1 MMKIVVALLLS
12 TPLLVAQVGDV
23 QFQAVHV
30 GMGGHENLK
39 DYLSLSDDQIR
50 QLQDLRR
57 EQFERMQPAMQAMA
71 ETQRTLDEAL
81 EAASPDPTVIGQ
93 LTLELRKH
101 REAMPGSRDAM
112 REMALGV
119 LDSGQ
124 RVKLDALEE
133 AISLQ
138 PTAQQA
144 MSLNLLD
151 TSYQS
156 GPGRRMA
163 WIDDSGNHTVS
174 MVAGAGAAK
183 HRAIYFR
190 RGTVGD
196 VSAVSDVHC
205 CSDQTAPISPTP

>member
-1 MMKIVVALLLS
+1 MMKILIALLIS

-30 GMGGHENLK
+30 GMGSHENLK
-39 DYLSLSDDQIR
+39 DYLSLSHNQIR

-71 ETQRTLDEAL
+71 KTQRTLDEAL
-81 EAASPDPTVIGQ
+81 EEAPPDLTVIGQ

-112 REMALGV
+112 REMALGI

-124 RVKLDALEE
+124 RAKLDALEE
-133 AISLQ
+133 ANRLQ

-151 TSYQS
+151 TSHQS

-163 WIDDSGNHTVS
+163 WIDNSGNHTVS
-174 MVAGAGAAK
+174 MVAGAGDAK
-183 HRAIYFR
+183 HKAIYFR
-190 RGTVGD
+190 LGAFD
-196 VSAVSDVHC
+196 DQSAVGDVHC